1 MANPHKPKPIL
12 DILLRNREKLVEFLS
27 KFQLANEAD
36 SNLAEQ
42 FNDEKAYVIK
52 QIRELKSIPLPVSG
66 AGGGGGGGLN
76 QGPPLPPPNPAV
88 DQNG

>member
-12 DILLRNREKLVEFLS
+12 DILIRNRDKLVDFLS
-27 KFQLANEAD
+27 KFQLANETD

-52 QIRELKSIPLPVSG
+52 QIRELKSMPLGS
-66 AGGGGGGGLN
+66 AGVPQMN
-76 QGPPLPPPNPAV
+76 QGPPLPPPNAICDPN
-88 DQNG
+88 D